1 MAVLTLGGVAFGGF
15 EVPGNMVFGGAQQLA
30 VHRLIGG
37 QRVIDAMGRDDAA
50 VRWSGVFSGGNAGG
64 RARILDAMR
73 AAGNQLSLAW
83 DAFSYAVIIERLS
96 LDFRNP
102 WWIPYEISCTVMM
115 DLAQNVPPYAPRVAD
130 GVLDDLTSA
139 GAFIDVS
146 AAVSAMSVPDALTPG
161 NGNYAAATIALSNVG
176 TALSQGIAS
185 AQVGLGSSDLGAI
198 VAASG
203 QLAQLC
209 TAQGFVG
216 RSVAN
221 LLGAGT

>member
-50 VRWSGVFSGGNAGG
+50 VRWCGVFSGGNAGG
-64 RARILDAMR
+64 RARMLDAMR
-73 AAGNQLSLAW
+73 AAGSQLNLAW

-102 WWIPYEISCTVMM
+102 WWIPYEISCTVVL
-115 DLAQNVPPYAPRVAD
+115 DLAQNVPAYVTDLAD

-139 GAFIDVS
+139 SAFIDVS
-146 AAVSAMSVPDALTPG
+146 AAIAAISAPDALTQG
-161 NGNYAAATIALSNVG
+161 NDNYAAATTALSSVG
-176 TALSQGIAS
+176 TALSDGIAS
-185 AQVGLGSSDLGAI
+185 AQAGLGSNNLAG
-198 VAASG
+198 VVTASG

-209 TAQGFVG
+209 AARGFVE
-216 RSVAN
+216 RSAAN